1 MIMAR
6 LHQFYS
12 KEVVPALR
20 KDFGF
25 TNPMEVPKFT
35 KIVVNMGVG
44 EAVTNGKLVDA
55 AMADL
60 GLITGQKPK
69 LNRARIS
76 VAAFKLRE
84 NMPIGCKVTLR
95 GERMY
100 EFYDRLVNLSL
111 PRIRDFRGVPTKGF
125 DGRGNY
131 TLGVKE
137 HIIFPEI
144 DYDKIAAS
152 FGMDIT
158 IVTTARTDEQAL
170 ALLTHMK
177 MPFRKN

>member
-1 MIMAR
+1 MAR
-6 LHQFYS
+6 LRAYYEQ
-12 KEVVPALR
+12 EVVPAL
-20 KDFGF
+20 KKEFGIE
-25 TNPMEVPKFT
+25 NIMEVPRIE

-44 EAVTNGKLVDA
+44 DAVSNAKLVDA
-55 AMADL
+55 AMDDL
-60 GLITGQKPK
+60 ALITGQKPR
-69 LNRARIS
+69 LNRARVS

-100 EFYDRLVNLSL
+100 EFFDRLVNLSL
-111 PRIRDFRGVPTKGF
+111 PRIRDFRGVPSRGF
-125 DGRGNY
+125 DGRGNF
-131 TLGVKE
+131 TMGIKE

-144 DYDKIAAS
+144 EYDKIAQV

-158 IVTTARTDEQAL
+158 IVTSARTDEQAL

>member
-1 MIMAR
+1 MTR
-6 LHQFYS
+6 LRQFYE
-12 KEVVPALR
+12 KEVVPTLQ

-25 TNPMEVPKFT
+25 KNRSEVPHIK
-35 KIVVNMGVG
+35 KVVVNMGVG
-44 EAVTNGKLVDA
+44 EAVTNGKLIDA
-55 AMADL
+55 AMSDL
-60 GLITGQKPK
+60 GLITGQKPR

-84 NMPIGCKVTLR
+84 GVPIGCVVTLR

-100 EFYDRLVNLSL
+100 EFFDRLVNLSL
-111 PRIRDFRGVPTKGF
+111 PRIRDFRGVPTRGF

-131 TLGVKE
+131 TLGIKE

-144 DYDKIAAS
+144 DYDKIAQV

-158 IVTTARTDEQAL
+158 IVTSARTDEQAL

>member
-1 MIMAR
+1 M
-6 LHQFYS
+6 YE
-12 KEVVPALR
+12 KEVVPALT
-20 KDFGF
+20 KEFGF
-25 TNPMEVPKFT
+25 SNVMQVPKLE

-44 EAVTNGKLVDA
+44 EAVANAKLVDA
-55 AMADL
+55 AMSDL
-60 GLITGQKPK
+60 GLITGQKPR

-95 GERMY
+95 RDHMF

-111 PRIRDFRGVPTKGF
+111 PRIRDFRGVPTRGF

-131 TLGVKE
+131 TLGIKE

-144 DYDKIAAS
+144 DYDKIVQV

-158 IVTTARTDEQAL
+158 IVTSARTDEEAL

>member
-1 MIMAR
+1 MVRIR
-6 LHQFYS
+6 EIYT
-12 KEVVPALR
+12 KEVVPALK

-25 TNPMEVPKFT
+25 SNLMEVPKFE

-55 AMADL
+55 AMSDL

-69 LNRARIS
+69 LNRARVS

>member
-1 MIMAR
+1 MAR
-6 LHQFYS
+6 LHQFYE
-12 KEVVPALR
+12 KEVVPALK

-25 TNPMEVPKFT
+25 TNPMEVPKLK
-35 KIVVNMGVG
+35 KIVINMGVG

-60 GLITGQKPK
+60 GLITGQKPR

-111 PRIRDFRGVPTKGF
+111 PRIRDFRGVPSKGF
-125 DGRGNY
+125 DGRGNF
-131 TLGVKE
+131 TMGIRE

-144 DYDKIAAS
+144 DYDKIAAP

-158 IVTTARTDEQAL
+158 IVTSARTDEQAL